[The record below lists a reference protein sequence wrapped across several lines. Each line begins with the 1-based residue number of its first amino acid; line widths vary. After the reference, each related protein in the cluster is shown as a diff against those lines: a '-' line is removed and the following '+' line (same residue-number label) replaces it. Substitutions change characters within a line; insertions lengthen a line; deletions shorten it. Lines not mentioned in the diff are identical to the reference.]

1 MIQTTLRGLWS
12 HKRRLI
18 STCIAVLLGVAFMAG
33 TLVLSATVNRVFD
46 DLFDQLGENVDAI
59 VRGPE
64 LFESQFTGTQRG
76 LLDDSVVAK
85 VAAVDGVAGAEG
97 SIQTVQLTLLD
108 SKGDP
113 VGGGFGPPTIV
124 TTWNSDEAMASYQVA
139 DGRAPTKDGEAII
152 DRATAEDAGLEIGKP
167 ITLVG
172 PKGKVKLEL
181 VGTSKFGSADSA
193 GGATSIGTT
202 LAQSQELV
210 GEPGKVDTISVRAE
224 PGVTPEQLVQ
234 RLDAAKLAPKYDVV
248 TGQQAADEQASD
260 IKSGFGFFS
269 TMLMVFA
276 FIALFVGWFIIS
288 NTFNILVAQRTREL
302 ALMRAIGATRRQ
314 VLGSV
319 MLEASVIGIVS
330 ATLGFLSGVLLSK
343 AALVGLNAAG
353 LSLPQAGLVITPS
366 IAVRSILAGLVITAI
381 AAIGPAVKATR
392 VPPMAALRDVAI
404 DRTGASKVRIAV
416 GLLFLVLGV
425 LAILPA
431 FQPDP
436 TSDKVPGVGAG
447 LFLIVLAVLFSGPV
461 VARPVARIV
470 GLPIPWIK
478 GVTGQISRQNAM
490 RSPRRTASTAAA
502 LTIGV
507 ALVAFITIFASSVQ
521 TSVNDSIGSGFK
533 GDYIVSPVNQ
543 FSFGGVSPKLGDQ
556 LAAIDGVETV
566 TAINIVPGQ
575 LVLPNGSKP
584 TDVLGGVDPATF
596 DQVFEA
602 QMASGSIADLT
613 DGGIVIDKTVAKQ
626 EGLSVGDKVKV
637 TAQSGRKRDFT
648 VEAISDDPA
657 LLGRWTV
664 TRDAVTALSPEP
676 SDYQLGLKAASGT
689 DPATLRAPIKKVLK
703 AYPTMKVQD
712 RDQFTNSIVKT
723 ISTLLNVIYGLLL
736 VSIVIAVIGIANTLS
751 LSIHERT
758 RELGLLRAMG
768 MSRAQLRSSV
778 RWEAVIV
785 AAMGTVVGTALGL
798 VLSYTMV
805 KVLVSQGITT
815 FAVPVGGVVLVVVF
829 GAALGVA
836 ASLWPAYK
844 ASKLNVLDA
853 IATE

>member
-64 LFESQFTGTQRG
+64 LFESQVTGTQRG
-76 LLDDSVVAK
+76 LRPDSVFDK

-108 SKGDP
+108 RKGEP

-139 DGRAPTKDGEAII
+139 EGRAPTKDGEAII
-152 DRATAEDAGLEIGKP
+152 DRATAKDADLEIGKP

-202 LAQSQELV
+202 LKQSQELV

-224 PGVTPEQLVQ
+224 PGVSPEELVK
-234 RLDAAKLAPKYDVV
+234 RLDAADLAPKYDVV

-302 ALMRAIGATRRQ
+302 ALMRAIGASRGQ

-319 MLEASVIGIVS
+319 MLEAAVIGTVS
-330 ATLGFLSGVLLSK
+330 ATLGFASGVLLSK
-343 AALVGLNAAG
+343 LALAGLDAAG

-366 IAVRSILAGLVITAI
+366 IAIRSILAGLVITAI

-404 DRTGASKVRIAV
+404 DRTGASKARVIF

-425 LAILPA
+425 AMIIPA
-431 FQPDP
+431 FQADP
-436 TSDKVPGVGAG
+436 TSDQVPGVGAG
-447 LFLIVLAVLFSGPV
+447 LFMIVLAVLFSGPV
-461 VARPVARIV
+461 VARPVARLV

-478 GVTGQISRQNAM
+478 GVTGKIARQNAM

-521 TSVNDSIGSGFK
+521 TSVNDSIGTGFR
-533 GDYIVSPVNQ
+533 GDYIISPVNQ
-543 FSFGGVSPKLGDQ
+543 FSFGGVGPKLGDQ
-556 LAAIDGVETV
+556 LAAIDGVDTV

-584 TDVLGGVDPATF
+584 TDVLGGVDPETF

-602 QMASGSIADLT
+602 KMAQGSIAGLT
-613 DGGIVIDKTVAKQ
+613 DDGIAVDKTLAKQ
-626 EGLSVGDKVKV
+626 EGLEIGDTVKV
-637 TAQSGRKRDFT
+637 TAQSGRKHDFE

-664 TRDAVTALSPEP
+664 TRDAVTGLSPEP
-676 SDYQLGLKAASGT
+676 SDYQLGVKASSGT
-689 DPATLRAPIKKVLK
+689 DPESLRAPIKKVLK

-712 RDQFTNSIVKT
+712 REQFTNSIVKT

-758 RELGLLRAMG
+758 RELGLLRATG
-768 MSRAQLRSSV
+768 MLRSQLRSSV

-815 FAVPVGGVVLVVVF
+815 FDVPVGGVIVVVIF